1 MNLSFLLYNN
11 SVLRELRLANMR
23 MGIEGVTA
31 LVDIISSKHANLHSL
46 EVLDVGYNRLKNH
59 GVAFLCRALRTH
71 LPGLDKIHLGGNG
84 ISDYQSFSL
93 LLEKQLDRNMY
104 DLPPDSPQ
112 FLPQIELQ
120 VLDIS
125 SNPIDDSCIKNVAE
139 ALDGNRRL
147 KHLDLRCNTT
157 MTQAGWNRLH
167 SLILNCQSLD
177 ALEQSN
183 HTLISFGC
191 DKAEVPMRY
200 SSKHAMMQVLKFNA
214 DDNISIGAKKKNKLF
229 QGLYG
234 PDVGVRW
241 IPFAL
246 SMIAKDQLQVQK
258 KENLLDLFY
267 ELIRGESI
275 LSLFKWSNGSI

>member
-1 MNLSFLLYNN
+1 
-11 SVLRELRLANMR
+11 
-23 MGIEGVTA
+23 
-31 LVDIISSKHANLHSL
+31 
-46 EVLDVGYNRLKNH
+46 
-59 GVAFLCRALRTH
+59 
-71 LPGLDKIHLGGNG
+71 
-84 ISDYQSFSL
+84 
-93 LLEKQLDRNMY
+93 MY

-125 SNPIDDSCIKNVAE
+125 SNPIDDSCIKRVAE
-139 ALDGNRRL
+139 ASDGNRRL
-147 KHLDLRCNTT
+147 THLDLRCNTT
-157 MTQAGWNRLH
+157 VTQAGWNRLH
-167 SLILNCQSLD
+167 SLNLNCQSLD

-191 DKAEVPMRY
+191 DKAEVPMRF
-200 SSKHAMMQVLKFNA
+200 SSKKRMMQVLKFIV
-214 DDNISIGAKKKNKLF
+214 DDNLSKKKNKLF

-246 SMIAKDQLQVQK
+246 SMIAKDQLQVPK
-258 KENLLDLFY
+258 EENLLDLFY

-275 LSLFKWSNGSI
+275 LSLFKWSNSSI